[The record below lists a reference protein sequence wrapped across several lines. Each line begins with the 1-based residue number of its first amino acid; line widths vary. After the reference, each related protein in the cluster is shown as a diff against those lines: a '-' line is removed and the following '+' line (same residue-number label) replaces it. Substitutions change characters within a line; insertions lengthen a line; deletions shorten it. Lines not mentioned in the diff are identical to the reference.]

1 MECGERVPAC
11 PTQCS
16 SQSTSRD
23 GVSRNHGNLGR
34 MIFAVLQRGRGVE
47 DKGGPDW
54 VAGDRRKTERL
65 GASGE
70 EFVPPGESGC
80 YVADF
85 GDEGFLI

>member
-1 MECGERVPAC
+1 MREFPRAP
-11 PTQCS
+11 
-16 SQSTSRD
+16 
-23 GVSRNHGNLGR
+23 RNAPPNQLHETVYHETMGR
-34 MIFAVLQRGRGVE
+34 MILAVLQRGRGVE

-80 YVADF
+80 YLADF